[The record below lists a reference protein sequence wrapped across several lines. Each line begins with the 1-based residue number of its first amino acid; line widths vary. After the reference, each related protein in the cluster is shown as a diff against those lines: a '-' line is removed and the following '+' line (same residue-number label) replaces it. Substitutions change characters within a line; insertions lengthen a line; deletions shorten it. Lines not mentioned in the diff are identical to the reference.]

1 MYEYAGLNTL
11 MYLKY
16 SEEVNVFLPVVDC
29 RKYSCSLLLP
39 KLSVYS
45 VKPRI
50 GVEILKYNERR
61 FKLVEAVDVGDD
73 DDDRDCW
80 CLEN

>member
-50 GVEILKYNERR
+50 GVEMLKYNERR
-61 FKLVEAVDVGDD
+61 FKLVEPSDD
-73 DDDRDCW
+73 ERDCW

>member
-73 DDDRDCW
+73 DDRDCW

>member
-1 MYEYAGLNTL
+1 

-45 VKPRI
+45 VKPST

-61 FKLVEAVDVGDD
+61 FKLLEAADDVDK
-73 DDDRDCW
+73 DCW
-80 CLEN
+80 CFEN